1 MSGKEA
7 RKGRGMAKNKKPARI
22 VLLAVMGLLA
32 GLTAAMMLIGTAAA
46 QETDPYSNEGPTV
59 LPTVIQ
65 KGQPKRPDV
74 TEPNRF
80 ERPPDDSSLPLTGA
94 DLTLFVA
101 TGAAAIA
108 TGTVLVRRSR
118 ARNAKE

>member
-1 MSGKEA
+1 
-7 RKGRGMAKNKKPARI
+7 MAKSRKPARFA
-22 VLLAVMGLLA
+22 LLAVMGLLA
-32 GLTAAMMLIGTAAA
+32 GLVAAMMLIGTAAA

-65 KGQPKRPDV
+65 KGQPARPDV
-74 TEPNRF
+74 TQPERQ
-80 ERPPDDSSLPLTGA
+80 ERPPDDSALPFTGA

-108 TGTVLVRRSR
+108 TGTVLVRRTR
-118 ARNAKE
+118 ARNAEE